1 MPDRKRKLPDNDLQ
15 KGRSVKI
22 LRSHK
27 YRAPPPAEIVEEIIN
42 HTLGFDREPREI
54 ARDLNSIAASQKFIR
69 QAILGVSNNDSNAE
83 LEGGIK
89 PVTRFIG
96 RVKRLTL
103 LSHKLF
109 EAAAL
114 AERLP
119 DRCSRDLGIL
129 GRRNEGTADGIIAA
143 VTPILQLQKNK
154 ARKNL
159 VRSLQDLGP
168 EAATAS
174 RQALARSSFSLD
186 IGSKNLLGADA
197 IKCFS
202 ASHAEETRNSHTE
215 ETRNLS
221 AEAIVHLENHG
232 DLSINNTRRLNNA
245 LSTSPELTSA
255 LNDVRSRLATS
266 TDANLSRQQKRGA
279 TKAETVPKNLDARI
293 ELLEGKLAAAE
304 FMFRMQSELS
314 MTGRMA
320 AEIPKLLTA
329 ARTDLQRS
337 RSGNSL

>member
-15 KGRSVKI
+15 MGRSVKI

-27 YRAPPPAEIVEEIIN
+27 YRVPPPAEIVEEIIN
-42 HTLGFDREPREI
+42 HTLDFDREPREI

-119 DRCSRDLGIL
+119 DRCSRDLGIRR
-129 GRRNEGTADGIIAA
+129 RRNEGTADGIIAA

-154 ARKNL
+154 ARQNL
-159 VRSLQDLGP
+159 VRSLRYLGP

-186 IGSKNLLGADA
+186 IDSKSLLGADA

-202 ASHAEETRNSHTE
+202 ASLTE
-215 ETRNLS
+215 ETRNVS
-221 AEAIVHLENHG
+221 AEAIVQLENHG
-232 DLSINNTRRLNNA
+232 DLSINNIRRLNNV
-245 LSTSPELTSA
+245 LGRSPKLMSA

-266 TDANLSRQQKRGA
+266 TDANLSREQKRGA
-279 TKAETVPKNLDARI
+279 TQAERDHENLDARI

-304 FMFRMQSELS
+304 FMFRMQSELA
-314 MTGRMA
+314 MTRRMA